1 MNGICVQI
9 RMFVTVLAI
18 ATLSGC
24 SPRTFLKGTM
34 DRIAPDDDE
43 ALAKDY
49 LAALRARDFATLT
62 RLLDPQFIEPGIE
75 SKLAAVAGF
84 LDRGEPLSVELVGC
98 NVVSTSGKRRS
109 QLTYQ
114 YHFSD
119 SWLLA
124 VITIDTIGETKNV
137 VGVTVNPISKSLAE
151 LNAFTFSDK
160 GFRHYVMLLLAVAI
174 PVFILAVLI
183 LCIRTKMRRRK
194 WLWIIFILF
203 GFGKFSLNWTTGQF
217 FFNPLS
223 VHFEMFGAA
232 AVRWGL
238 YAPWIISIS
247 VPVGAIVFLIRRKR
261 LAAAEPPSVGCAE
274 NESQETRHGFPEG
287 L

>member
-1 MNGICVQI
+1 MKLWRKTI
-9 RMFVTVLAI
+9 
-18 ATLSGC
+18 
-24 SPRTFLKGTM
+24 SPRFVHGISQQSLACLIRSSLSPGSS
-34 DRIAPDDDE
+34 PD
-43 ALAKDY
+43 
-49 LAALRARDFATLT
+49 LRPLSISWT
-62 RLLDPQFIEPGIE
+62 G
-75 SKLAAVAGF
+75 
-84 LDRGEPLSVELVGC
+84 GEPLSVELVGC
-98 NVVSTSGKRRS
+98 NVVRTSGKRPS

-114 YHFSD
+114 YHFTD

-124 VITIDTIGETKNV
+124 AITIDTIGETKSV
-137 VGVTVNPISKSLAE
+137 FGVTVNPVPKSLGE

-183 LCIRTKMRRRK
+183 LCIRTKMRHRK

-217 FFNPLS
+217 LFNPLS
-223 VHFEMFGAA
+223 VHFQMFGAA
-232 AVRWGL
+232 AARWGL

-261 LAAAEPPSVGCAE
+261 LAASEPSSVAGAES
-274 NESQETRHGFPEG
+274 ESQETRHGFPEG